1 MSYEKKWRK
10 EIREDTD
17 IRVRTDLKLGIEKL
31 RDQTALTQNWGRMR
45 TLPPWT
51 LESRLGLILL

>member
-17 IRVRTDLKLGIEKL
+17 ICSTDLKLGIEKL
-31 RDQTALTQNWGRMR
+31 RDQTALTPKLGQNED
-45 TLPPWT
+45 LAT